1 MMTNLENDYLQL
13 LKWTLTDYHRVDK
26 GEYKPLYRNS
36 KAFKEFILI
45 SIDKV
50 LRKRNLV
57 LCKRVLS
64 TNENRLNGNDWPSY
78 SETMIG
84 LKRLNNIEECLK
96 DIIKNNVEG
105 DCIETGV
112 WRGGATIFMKAVLK
126 VLNETKKIVWVAD
139 SFEGLPKPDDKFP
152 EDKGD
157 RHYEKNELSISL
169 EDVKNNFK
177 KYGLLDERVKFL
189 KGWFKDTL
197 PVAPI
202 ERLSLLRLDGDMYQS
217 TIEALES
224 LYPKLSVGGYIII
237 DDWGAVEGC
246 KKAVEAYRKSHQIN
260 EEIKTID
267 WAGVYWKKTVQ

>member
-1 MMTNLENDYLQL
+1 MNNLQDEYLQL

-26 GEYKPLYRNS
+26 GEYKPLYKNS
-36 KAFKEFILI
+36 KAFREFILI
-45 SIDKV
+45 SIDKL

-57 LCKRVLS
+57 LCKRVES
-64 TNENRLNGNDWPSY
+64 TNQNRLNGNDWPSY

-84 LKRLNNIEECLK
+84 LKRLGNIEECLK
-96 DIIKNNVEG
+96 DVVKNNIEG

-112 WRGGATIFMKAVLK
+112 WRGGATIFMKAVLN
-126 VLNETKKIVWVAD
+126 VLNETTKVVWVAD

-157 RHYEKNELSISL
+157 KHYEKNELSISL

-202 ERLSLLRLDGDMYQS
+202 KSLSLLRLDGDMYQS

-246 KKAVEAYRKSHQIN
+246 KKAVEDYRKKYQIN

-267 WAGVYWKKTVQ
+267 WAGVFWKKSAQR

>member
-45 SIDKV
+45 SIDKL
-50 LRKRNLV
+50 LRRKNLV

-96 DIIKNNVEG
+96 DIVTNNVEG

-197 PVAPI
+197 PGAPI

-224 LYPKLSVGGYIII
+224 LYPKLSIGGYIII

-246 KKAVEAYRKSHQIN
+246 KKAVEDYRKSHQIN

-267 WAGVYWKKTVQ
+267 WAGVYWKKTIQ

>member
-246 KKAVEAYRKSHQIN
+246 KKAVEDYRKSHQIN